1 MKTYWHFARTN
12 DEGLP
17 VLGYGD
23 GREIRVGETLTVDVQ
38 PVLCECGLHAS
49 ENILDAL
56 RYASGNVVCEVTLGG
71 VIVVGAD
78 KVAAQERTV
87 VRMLDS
93 ATGERVL
100 RQFARWCALS
110 VAHLWDMPAVVRQYL
125 ETGDESLRAAAEA
138 AAEAAAWDAAGAAAR
153 DAARAAA
160 WDAAGAAAG
169 AAAWDAA
176 RDAAGAAA
184 RAAAW
189 DAARDAAGAAAR
201 AELDRMV
208 RDAFEKGGGTCNSL
222 TRQSCR

>member
-12 DEGLP
+12 DEGVP
-17 VLGYGD
+17 AMGYGD

-71 VIVVGAD
+71 VIVVGED

-87 VRMLDS
+87 VRMLDF

-110 VAHLWDMPAVVRQYL
+110 VAHLWDMPDVVRQYL
-125 ETGDESLRAAAEA
+125 ETGDESLRAAARDA
-138 AAEAAAWDAAGAAAR
+138 AMAAAWDAAWDAAR

-160 WDAAGAAAG
+160 RDAAWAAARD
-169 AAAWDAA
+169 AAWDAA
-176 RDAAGAAA
+176 MAAA
-184 RAAAW
+184 RDELERLVNEAW
-189 DAARDAAGAAAR
+189 GRDAT
-201 AELDRMV
+201 V
-208 RDAFEKGGGTCNSL
+208 
-222 TRQSCR
+222 